1 MKFLYFN
8 ILCIFAHMQR
18 ENLSDIKYVYV
29 NVHVYVSCDILI
41 IINILGFSGIK
52 CRFVFFLIS
61 YLRALTFIYLLYLF
75 FIATFLLSIVNL

>member
-8 ILCIFAHMQR
+8 ILCIFAHMQT
-18 ENLSDIKYVYV
+18 ENLLDIKYVYV
-29 NVHVYVSCDILI
+29 NVYVSCDILI
-41 IINILGFSGIK
+41 IINIIGLLGIK